1 MVTILT
7 DIGNLLFVMQHRC
20 VQNQY
25 MMIPSNFKH
34 KKSALFFS
42 LFEELKGILEYYFLR
57 EMKKNY

>member
-1 MVTILT
+1 
-7 DIGNLLFVMQHRC
+7 
-20 VQNQY
+20 

-42 LFEELKGILEYYFLR
+42 LFEELKDILEYYFLR